1 MEANLERAKV
11 TFCES
16 HQFCLSQ
23 LFAHFATCPR
33 MKLTEHI
40 IHEKLNLLGY
50 VQLLDAHLLLLRYDT
65 DGDSCLSYWEF
76 ADIFVPLHDEKVR

>member
-1 MEANLERAKV
+1 
-11 TFCES
+11 
-16 HQFCLSQ
+16 
-23 LFAHFATCPR
+23 